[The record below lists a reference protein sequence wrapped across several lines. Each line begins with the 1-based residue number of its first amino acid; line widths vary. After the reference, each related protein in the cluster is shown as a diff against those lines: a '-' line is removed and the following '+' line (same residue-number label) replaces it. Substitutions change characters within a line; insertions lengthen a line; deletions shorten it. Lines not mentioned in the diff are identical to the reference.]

1 MEDDEDLYIKE
12 IKSKDEEEALKEA
25 MEEGKEARFMA
36 RVKVPTQ
43 KDIEEALLRRKKQE
57 LLEMYAIDSDDL
69 DQLEKQSKEAA
80 QTPAAAEA
88 TENKENNANG
98 SSEAT
103 PMNVE

>member
-12 IKSKDEEEALKEA
+12 IKTKDDEDALKDA

-69 DQLEKQSKEAA
+69 DQLEAQAKSAPAEAMETSETEKEKSD
-80 QTPAAAEA
+80 TPAAA
-88 TENKENNANG
+88 N
-98 SSEAT
+98 
-103 PMNVE
+103 